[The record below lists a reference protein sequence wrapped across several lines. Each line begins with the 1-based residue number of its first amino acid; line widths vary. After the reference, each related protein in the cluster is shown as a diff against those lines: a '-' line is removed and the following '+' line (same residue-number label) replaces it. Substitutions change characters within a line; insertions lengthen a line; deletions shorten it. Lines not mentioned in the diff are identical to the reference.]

1 MMSRAAQKAALP
13 QDDLTADDLVRE
25 SKAARVRQLMADGLS
40 LSDIA
45 REAGLS
51 EAETRELMD
60 EARSV

>member
-1 MMSRAAQKAALP
+1 MRAAAQRATRP
-13 QDDLTADDLVRE
+13 RDETADDLVRE
-25 SKAARVRQLMADGLS
+25 AKATRVRQLMGEGLS
-40 LSDIA
+40 LSEIA